1 MTTIYGSVERITFYN
16 KENGYTVLRLRPDRG
31 QGKHIVGLNLEG
43 FLTVIGNFPELAPGE
58 QVKLDGDYTTHAK
71 HGLQFKADVCE
82 KLLPVTQAGI
92 ERYLGS
98 GLIKGIGPKLAK
110 QIVGHFKLD
119 TLDIIEQNPNRLS
132 EVPGIGEGRTEK
144 IIHAWEEQKAV
155 KEIMLFLHE
164 HHVSTNLA
172 VKIFKTYGE
181 RSLEVVRNNPYQL
194 EQDIYGIGFKTADK
208 IAKNLGLPHDHPA
221 RIEAGVVFA
230 IHEMVNEGHV
240 YAPQTLLSERAE
252 GLLDIEANLIQ
263 AGMERLKA
271 SDRIRKE
278 HIEQTS
284 KSTKDRTHQ
293 IAESTAAYGEPV
305 IYLTPFYHSEKG
317 VAERLRSLM
326 SYSVKAFQ
334 ESLWFE
340 TKGLSED
347 QKSALKTA
355 VLNPVSV
362 LTGGPGT
369 GKTTCLKALIEILE
383 TKNKTYALAS
393 PTGRAAKRLSE
404 ATARPA
410 STIHRLLGFSPNG
423 GFQYHDKNPL
433 KKDFIV
439 IDEASML
446 DLILTYHLLRAL
458 GPGTQVLFV
467 GDVDQLP
474 SVGAGD
480 VLRDIIDSGV
490 VPVSRLKTIFRQAKD
505 SQIVTN
511 AHRINRGQMPVFSK
525 SSQGDFFLFP
535 AEDAESASTWLV
547 DLVKTRIP
555 EKFGLRSMKDIQ
567 VLSPMYRGA
576 AGVDVLNGLLQDQ
589 LNPSE
594 IQKAEQ
600 KLFGTTF
607 RVGDKVMQIRNNYDK
622 DVYNGDIGYVQQI
635 DHVEQQIVIVM
646 DLIRQITYD
655 FSEVDELVLAYAV
668 SVHKA
673 QGSEFPAVVVPVL
686 TQHYVMLQRN
696 LIYTA
701 ITRAKRLCVLVGNQK
716 AIHIAVNNN
725 KVAERYS
732 HLSGRLKLIEKIT
745 KSDDNGL
752 WE

>member
-16 KENGYTVLRLRPDRG
+16 KENGYTVLRLRPDKR

-58 QVKLDGDYTTHAK
+58 HVKMEGDYTTHAK

-82 KLLPVTQAGI
+82 KLLPVTESGI

-98 GLIKGIGPKLAK
+98 GLIKGIGPQLAK
-110 QIVGHFKLD
+110 RIVQHFKKD
-119 TLDIIEQNPNRLS
+119 TLDIIEQNPNRLI
-132 EVPGIGEGRTEK
+132 EVSGIGEGRTEK

-172 VKIFKTYGE
+172 VKIFKTYGDQ
-181 RSLEVVRNNPYQL
+181 SLDVVKNNPYQL
-194 EQDIYGIGFKTADK
+194 EKDIYGIGFKTADK
-208 IAKNLGLPHDHPA
+208 IAKKLGLPHDHPA

-230 IHEMVNEGHV
+230 INEMINEGHV
-240 YAPQTLLSERAE
+240 YSPETLLSERAE
-252 GLLDIEANLIQ
+252 GLLEIEANLIQ
-263 AGMERLKA
+263 SGMERLSA

-278 HIEQTS
+278 HIDQSSTS
-284 KSTKDRTHQ
+284 TENETPK
-293 IAESTAAYGEPV
+293 IAENTAAYGEPV

-317 VAERLRSLM
+317 VAERLRGLI
-326 SYSVKAFQ
+326 SYPVKAWQ

-340 TKGLSED
+340 TKGLSTE
-347 QKSALKTA
+347 QKAALQTA
-355 VLNPVSV
+355 VLHPVSV

-383 TKNKTYALAS
+383 IKNLTYALAS

-404 ATARPA
+404 ATSRPA

-423 GFQYHDKNPL
+423 GFQYHEKNPL
-433 KKDFIV
+433 KVNFIV

-458 GPGTQVLFV
+458 SPGTQVLFV

-490 VPVSRLKTIFRQAKD
+490 VPVSRLQTIFRQAKD

-511 AHRINRGQMPVFSK
+511 AHRINRGQMPILSK
-525 SSQGDFFLFP
+525 SSKGDFFLFP
-535 AEDAESASTWLV
+535 AEDAETASNWLV

-555 EKFGLRSMKDIQ
+555 ENFGLKPTKDIQ

-576 AGVDVLNGLLQDQ
+576 AGVDTLNGLLQAQ
-589 LNPSE
+589 LNPADK
-594 IQKAEQ
+594 QKPEQ
-600 KLFGTTF
+600 KLYGTTF

-622 DVYNGDIGYVQQI
+622 DVYNGDIGFVQHLDLI
-635 DHVEQQIVIVM
+635 EHELVVVM
-646 DLIRQITYD
+646 DDVHRVTYD
-655 FSEVDELVLAYAV
+655 FSEADELVLAYAI

-701 ITRAKRLCVLVGNQK
+701 ITRAAQLCVLVGNQK
-716 AIHIAVNNN
+716 AIRIAINNN

-732 HLSGRLKLIEKIT
+732 YLSGRLKLLEDFANFNI
-745 KSDDNGL
+745 
-752 WE
+752 